1 LTNKVA
7 GYMSISPCML
17 VQSSVTPSRRCY
29 RFNVPAPCRVAGRD
43 ASSRCH
49 LTSRAAQLLPNCLA
63 PLAPNTIDKSS
74 ARRRQMTG
82 TGVVEQSEPCVH
94 VASRWGMTQR
104 LGTSIWQCGRIAASS
119 RAPPWLELLASC
131 GVRTRFLPAGVFN
144 QAVRDSGSSNS

>member
-1 LTNKVA
+1 
-7 GYMSISPCML
+7 MSISPCML

-29 RFNVPAPCRVAGRD
+29 HFNVPAPCRVAGRD

-63 PLAPNTIDKSS
+63 PLATPNTIDESS

-82 TGVVEQSEPCVH
+82 TSAVEQSKPCVH
-94 VASRWGMTQR
+94 VASRCGMTQR
-104 LGTSIWQCGRIAASS
+104 LGTSIWQCGRIVASS

-144 QAVRDSGSSNS
+144 QVVQNPGSSNS